1 MACAAGWRRGAI
13 EYSTYE
19 YKRTPCYRQMN
30 PSTCVSFMRGSFSFN
45 FREQA
50 NGEGEYFAPQLGRI
64 SHIASPAATRLDF
77 SLPRTNKLFLTV
89 VNGAP
94 DAVSYDVTPF
104 SYVQQGKSSRL
115 HWRQMYHGYTDNV
128 RGDTTPVS
136 DQWSNPDAEPIIQ
149 ECGQWS
155 PDPIRRLVPQER
167 GWEVGVYEK
176 STETYTR
183 FTIICNAV
191 EEVDSYPPSIDL
203 PAHWTCSH
211 SVAFGPDPFHVTLPV
226 HSYCVPESRGPEEE
240 HTAHGAACGGPE
252 PGKQHPWHERRATQP
267 PPHERGAA
275 GADCFDPESRKY
287 CSMAQFAPPHERH
300 QYWAERD
307 FQDLTRPRNTPP
319 PPHERG
325 GGGPRTQAVRAS
337 RKTPCST
344 STR

>member
-1 MACAAGWRRGAI
+1 MSLSKMPAIWRTCAASAAEPECAGLCEASI
-13 EYSTYE
+13 TVLMCFESE
-19 YKRTPCYRQMN
+19 
-30 PSTCVSFMRGSFSFN
+30 
-45 FREQA
+45 
-50 NGEGEYFAPQLGRI
+50 PQLGRI

-94 DAVSYDVTPF
+94 DAVSYDVRQF
-104 SYVQQGKSSRL
+104 SDIPQEKSSQL
-115 HWRQMYHGYTDNV
+115 HWCEFYNDCTDYV

-155 PDPIRRLVPQER
+155 PDPIRRLVPLER

-183 FTIICNAV
+183 FTIFCNAV

-203 PAHWTCSH
+203 PAHWTCGH

-226 HSYCVPESRGPEEE
+226 HSYCVPESRDPEEE

-252 PGKQHPWHERRATQP
+252 PDKQHPWHERRATQP

-275 GADCFDPESRKY
+275 GPEHIPFVPLEKHRV
-287 CSMAQFAPPHERH
+287 
-300 QYWAERD
+300 
-307 FQDLTRPRNTPP
+307 
-319 PPHERG
+319 
-325 GGGPRTQAVRAS
+325 VRARAVHW
-337 RKTPCST
+337 RKE
-344 STR
+344 RAALRGDGL